1 MRTKLGPATVQEYC
15 SLGHI
20 DEHGPLMTGHRHNHR
35 PRICGHCD
43 STTQC
48 KTHEH
53 MVYRCVA
60 YPSTGSHIIPDDEDN
75 GETRSSPYPLRSP
88 YANRIFLG
96 PVVPTKNLRGEN
108 RTDLIT
114 DEVLPPVN
122 VIKPDEELLS
132 SKTPQYE
139 LLCWHYR
146 IDQLPF
152 SRLRIL
158 FLLDIIP
165 RKLLLCKDTKICRMP
180 LRGYDQMA
188 MALGRQSSQ
197 KSAPDN
203 NTGRMC
209 VSVSYRVPNT
219 RLHHSAERG
228 TDETLL

>member
-1 MRTKLGPATVQEYC
+1 
-15 SLGHI
+15 
-20 DEHGPLMTGHRHNHR
+20 
-35 PRICGHCD
+35 
-43 STTQC
+43 
-48 KTHEH
+48 

-165 RKLLLCKDTKICRMP
+165 RKLLLAKTPKCAGCLYGAMTKRP
-180 LRGYDQMA
+180 WRSKGKQA
-188 MALGRQSSQ
+188 NKVHTVTTPGA
-197 KSAPDN
+197 
-203 NTGRMC
+203 C
-209 VSVSYRVPNT
+209 VSVDQ
-219 RLHHSAERG
+219 L
-228 TDETLL
+228 